1 MSAPTKILASV
12 FAVAVLA
19 SASPAFAQ
27 LQKIT
32 VGDISP
38 VAAAWPAMVAEDFGY
53 FKDEGLE
60 VTTIYTGNNAMV
72 AQQLVGGAF
81 DIGTTTTET
90 TIRAIE
96 SGAPIMIVGS
106 AMLKFP
112 YSVVVPSTIQ
122 TAADMKGKRIVLPLP
137 KSAPTIYWNRWL
149 IQNGMKPSDVEQ
161 VFEGATPN
169 RYAALESGTVQA
181 AVLTQP
187 FDQVAL
193 GKGYRVLMDLGT
205 YAKDFG
211 FNVIVVSK
219 KTIAERPDV
228 IRHYIKAM
236 ARAIDTIYD
245 PAQKDKVMAALLKRA
260 KIEPNAAAKTYDYYV
275 NRLHPFER
283 GAKVPPA
290 YVQSVINLLLE
301 TGDFK
306 SADQPVSRYLNTSFE

>member
-1 MSAPTKILASV
+1 MLTKRAILTGV
-12 FAVAVLA
+12 FAASLA
-19 SASPAFAQ
+19 SASPVFAE

-53 FKDEGLE
+53 FRDEGLE
-60 VTTIYTGNNAMV
+60 VTTVYTGNNAMV

-96 SGAPIMIVGS
+96 SGASLMIVGS

-112 YSVVVPSTIQ
+112 YSIVVPSNIQ
-122 TAADMKGKRIVLPLP
+122 TAADMKGKRIILSLP
-137 KSAPTIYWNRWL
+137 KSAPTAYWNRWL
-149 IQNGMKPSDVEQ
+149 TQNGMKPSDVEQ
-161 VFEGATPN
+161 VFEGSTPN
-169 RYAALESGTVQA
+169 RFAALESGTVQA

-187 FDQVAL
+187 FDMVAL
-193 GKGYRVLMDLGT
+193 EKGYRVLMDLGI
-205 YAKDFG
+205 YAKEFG
-211 FNVIVVSK
+211 FNVIVASK
-219 KTIAERPDV
+219 KTIAERPDTV
-228 IRHYIKAM
+228 RHYVKAM

-245 PAQKDKVMAALLKRA
+245 PAQKEKVLAALTKRA
-260 KIEPNAAAKTYDYYV
+260 KIEPKAALKTYEYYV
-275 NRLHPFER
+275 NDLHPFER

-306 SADQPVSRYLNTSFE
+306 PGDRPVSRYLNTSFE

>member
-1 MSAPTKILASV
+1 MSKTMQTLLGVVTAAAL
-12 FAVAVLA
+12 L
-19 SASPAFAQ
+19 SASLAFAQ

-38 VAAAWPAMVAEDFGY
+38 VAAGWPAMVAEDFGY

-96 SGAPIMIVGS
+96 SGATIMIVGS

-112 YSVVVPSTIQ
+112 YSIVVPATIQ
-122 TAADMKGKRIVLPLP
+122 TAADLKGKRIILPLP
-137 KSAPTIYWNRWL
+137 KSAPTVYWNRWL
-149 IQNGMKPSDVEQ
+149 AQNGMKPSDVEQ

-187 FDQVAL
+187 FDMVAVE
-193 GKGYRVLMDLGT
+193 KGYRVLVDLGT

-211 FNVIVVSK
+211 FNVIVASK
-219 KTIAERPDV
+219 KTIAERPDT
-228 IRHYIKAM
+228 IRHYVKAM

-245 PAQKDKVMAALLKRA
+245 PAQKERALASLAKRA
-260 KIEPNAAAKTYDYYV
+260 KIEPKAAEKTYDYYV
-275 NRLHPFER
+275 NSLHPFER
-283 GAKVPPA
+283 GAKVPPD

-306 SADQPVSRYLNTSFE
+306 PADRPVSRYLNTSFE